1 MHDTTIFPNSLYRRV
16 ETNAT
21 RCAFCA
27 PKPYATL
34 PDDALLSGNLPIC
47 CIPFQPLKQKQTVSA
62 KHNRYTLPILFVYIP
77 VPGSPAVYPYP
88 SAGFY
93 VDLSVSIMRLNGGQ
107 FPSSPL
113 YLQSGNHLVSPKR
126 TSFPWMNVM
135 SRGIPAELILS
146 RSAWSSG
153 VIPPFSA
160 RYLVANSTLPS
171 P

>member
-1 MHDTTIFPNSLYRRV
+1 MHDTTIFPHSLCRRV

-21 RCAFCA
+21 HCTFRT

-34 PDDALLSGNLPIC
+34 PDDTLLSGNLPIC
-47 CIPFQPLKQKQTVSA
+47 RIPFGPLKQKQTVPA
-62 KHNRYTLPILFVYIP
+62 MHNRYTLPILFVYIP
-77 VPGSPAVYPYP
+77 VPGSPAVCPYP

-93 VDLSVSIMRLNGGQ
+93 VNLSVSIMRLNGGQ
-107 FPSSPL
+107 FPPTPL

-146 RSAWSSG
+146 RSA
-153 VIPPFSA
+153 
-160 RYLVANSTLPS
+160 
-171 P
+171 

>member
-1 MHDTTIFPNSLYRRV
+1 MHDTTIFPHSLCRRV

-21 RCAFCA
+21 HCTFRT

-34 PDDALLSGNLPIC
+34 PDDTLLSGNLPIC
-47 CIPFQPLKQKQTVSA
+47 RIPFGPLKQKQTVPA
-62 KHNRYTLPILFVYIP
+62 MHNRYTFSILFVYIP
-77 VPGSPAVYPYP
+77 VPGSPAVCPYP

-93 VDLSVSIMRLNGGQ
+93 VNLSVSIMRLNGGQ
-107 FPSSPL
+107 FPPTPL

-153 VIPPFSA
+153 VMPPFSA

>member
-1 MHDTTIFPNSLYRRV
+1 MIQQYSRTVYAEELRQMPN
-16 ETNAT
+16 
-21 RCAFCA
+21 CCIFCA
-27 PKPYATL
+27 PKLYATL
-34 PDDALLSGNLPIC
+34 PDDTLLSDNLPKC
-47 CIPFQPLKQKQTVSA
+47 RIPFQPLKQKQTVPA
-62 KHNRYTLPILFVYIP
+62 KHNRYTLPIPFVYIP
-77 VPGSPAVYPYP
+77 VPGQSCSIPYP

-93 VDLSVSIMRLNGGQ
+93 VDLSVSIMRLTGEK
-107 FPSSPL
+107 FPPTPL

-153 VIPPFSA
+153 VMPPFSA